1 MAVIRDVIPQLEL
14 FQPTS
19 ADDALALLAEH
30 GSDAWVYAGGLDTL
44 DWFKDRVKR
53 PRVVVDLGGV
63 ESLKEIRSTADGIE
77 IGAMARLIDVVNNS
91 DIRSQ
96 FPALAFA
103 ARSAASP
110 QIRNVGEIGALTT
123 LTEVVRHPV
132 VREKFGLLMEA
143 AELVASPQIRNQ
155 GTLGGNVSQDTRCW
169 YYRDGWTCYRAGGN
183 ICYAS
188 PPTAM
193 NREHCILGASRC
205 VAVNPSDTAP
215 VLVALEAEMVIRRGS
230 AERVVS
236 AEDYF
241 VGPDIDIERMTVLE
255 PGDLLTSIRVPS
267 TWADARVYFEKVR
280 DRDTW
285 DFPLV
290 NVATAMQESGGTIQD
305 ARVVVNGV
313 APTPVR
319 LRAVENAIR
328 GQARNEQTAEQAGNV
343 AIQGVAPLTH
353 NGFKVNLLKNL
364 VKRSIRDEPM
374 SL

>member
-19 ADDALALLAEH
+19 ADDALALLAAH
-30 GSDAWVYAGGLDTL
+30 QSDAWVYAGGLDTL
-44 DWFKDRVKR
+44 DWSKDRVKR

-63 ESLKEIRSTADGIE
+63 ESLREIRSTADGIE
-77 IGAMARLIDVVNNS
+77 IGAMARLTDVINNP
-91 DIRSQ
+91 DVRSQ
-96 FPALAFA
+96 FPALAYA
-103 ARSAASP
+103 AKSA
-110 QIRNVGEIGALTT
+110 
-123 LTEVVRHPV
+123 
-132 VREKFGLLMEA
+132 
-143 AELVASPQIRNQ
+143 ASPQIRNQ
-155 GTLGGNVSQDTRCW
+155 GTIGGNVSQDTRCW

-215 VLVALEAEMVIRRGS
+215 MFVALEAEMVVRRGS
-230 AERVVS
+230 AERVVA

-241 VGPDIDIERMTVLE
+241 VGPEIDIERMTVLE

-267 TWADARVYFEKVR
+267 KWAGARVYFEKVR

-290 NVATAMQESGGTIQD
+290 NVVAAIRENGSTIED

-319 LRAVENAIR
+319 LTAVENAIR
-328 GQARNEQTAEQAGNV
+328 GQARNEQTAEQAGNI
-343 AIQGVAPLTH
+343 AIQGVSPLTH
-353 NGFKVNLLKNL
+353 NGFKVNLMKNL

-374 SL
+374 GV